1 MESRKKMKTPEMFSS
16 SRSLFT
22 YLYSNEEAAITLSIP
37 KNHSLQRA
45 QTKVQALL
53 LFIENL

>member
-1 MESRKKMKTPEMFSS
+1 MKTPEMFSS

-22 YLYSNEEAAITLSIP
+22 YLYSNEEATTTLSIT
-37 KNHSLQRA
+37 KNHLLQRA